1 MLTDKLINFSNKSK
15 SLHLNTFVNLEF
27 QYFIHQNIV
36 DNFLLLMDEHFHK
49 DVNELILTIR
59 NNVYLYFLCLR

>member
-1 MLTDKLINFSNKSK
+1 MLRDKLINFSNQSI
-15 SLHLNTFVNLEF
+15 SLHLNPFVNLEF